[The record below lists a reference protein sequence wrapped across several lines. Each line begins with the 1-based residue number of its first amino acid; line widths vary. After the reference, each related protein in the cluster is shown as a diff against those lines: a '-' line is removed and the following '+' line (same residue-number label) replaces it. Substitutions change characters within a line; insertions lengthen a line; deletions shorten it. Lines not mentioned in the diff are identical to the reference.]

1 MKEREPWESPL
12 DDEEWA
18 PVQEPGDIDFEKEE
32 VMKLK
37 FSDYK
42 GNP

>member
-1 MKEREPWESPL
+1 MDNIEELWETDEP
-12 DDEEWA
+12 EWA
-18 PVQEPGDIDFEKEE
+18 PVQEPGDIDFDKEE

-42 GNP
+42 G